1 MANFNS
7 KRLQEIGI
15 LAIAVLL
22 AQLALAKWVYP
33 FFSTSL
39 QQLYSI
45 TPQTALTSPTVG
57 DKIMGFIIGLIPLS
71 FGDVMSWVVVWLGAF
86 VLLIAGYWAYEQRWA
101 WKGRNIYQRLWAI
114 LLYGTAALYVVLLV
128 TKMATVSTIAL
139 PLLIGLAINYFLVAF
154 VITTAA
160 KYFPVLRI

>member
-57 DKIMGFIIGLIPLS
+57 DKIMGFIIGLIPFS